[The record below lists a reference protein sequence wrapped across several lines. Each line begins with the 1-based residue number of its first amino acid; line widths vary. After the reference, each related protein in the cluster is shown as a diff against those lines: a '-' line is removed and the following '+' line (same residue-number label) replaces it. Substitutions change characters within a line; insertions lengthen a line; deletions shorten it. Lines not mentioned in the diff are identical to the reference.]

1 MINKNQVSLKMKEFL
16 ESDIYS
22 PLSKFFILMY
32 LEAVFHAENE
42 ETRNRI
48 WNEINEYLRRQN
60 NE

>member
-1 MINKNQVSLKMKEFL
+1 MNNKNQVSLKMRKFL
-16 ESDIYS
+16 ESDIHS

-32 LEAVFHAENE
+32 LDAVFHAESE

-48 WNEINEYLRRQN
+48 WNEINEYLRRQD